1 MIIALYKSTFT
12 IPYHLPLWLP
22 VICNSLY
29 TFLLSTVVF
38 TYEDLE
44 AFMYVFFAEL
54 FAKLTVKTLVADNFK
69 FRTMTSYS
77 LTPTNTTN
85 YRTVF
90 YQTCQVSCISRETH
104 AFSMSLT
111 LSLRTVEISRIF
123 LLNEKQYFKCHKC
136 SPFVVRN

>member
-1 MIIALYKSTFT
+1 LCVALFVLWLQFVRIKMYILETFVIIALHKSTFT
-12 IPYHLPLWLP
+12 TPYHLPLWLP

-77 LTPTNTTN
+77 LTPTNTSHSHSHSGN
-85 YRTVF
+85 L
-90 YQTCQVSCISRETH
+90 TH
-104 AFSMSLT
+104 FPAQLKT
-111 LSLRTVEISRIF
+111 IF
-123 LLNEKQYFKCHKC
+123 
-136 SPFVVRN
+136 